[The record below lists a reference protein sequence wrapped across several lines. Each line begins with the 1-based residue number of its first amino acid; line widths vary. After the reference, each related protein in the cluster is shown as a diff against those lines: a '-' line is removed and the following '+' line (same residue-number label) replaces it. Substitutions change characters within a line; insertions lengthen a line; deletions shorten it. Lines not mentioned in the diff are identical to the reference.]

1 MAVIIII
8 TFFALG
14 MALYDYFDSKEWTYV
29 TSPVRNNKVF
39 EERNKKYGAYSIR
52 RDYNVLVLIILSCVF
67 GFVILFKIFTSA
79 FIDRSTV
86 ITIAPKYD
94 TTLITLEAPP
104 MQEIKTVKTP
114 YKIEGGGGSGTPDD
128 APKDLHPKP
137 MVAKPTTP
145 VASTNHQKTGEGNK
159 TTGDNTHNPATA
171 KNPNPFASGSD
182 GSGGGNNGG
191 NGHGFGGD
199 NGNGQGNGNG
209 PGRGGATG
217 RTRIKTPNSDDI
229 ISDEDCKVVFSIIV
243 NASGDVISATE
254 NRGATTTS
262 NSSLI
267 AKARSLVIRET
278 KYSAKPGAANF
289 TTTITLRFQAH

>member
-79 FIDRSTV
+79 FIDRSTIV
-86 ITIAPKYD
+86 TIAPKYD

-104 MQEIKTVKTP
+104 LEPIKTVKTP
-114 YKIEGGGGSGTPDD
+114 YKIESGGGSGTPDK

-137 MVAKPTTP
+137 MVAKPSITP
-145 VASTNHQKTGEGNK
+145 GHDERKTGQGNK
-159 TTGDNTHNPATA
+159 TTGDNVNNPATT
-171 KNPNPFASGSD
+171 KNPNPFANGSD
-182 GSGGGNNGG
+182 GTGGGNNGG
-191 NGHGFGGD
+191 KGHGFGGD
-199 NGNGQGNGNG
+199 TGDGQGNGNG
-209 PGRGGATG
+209 PGKGGAAG
-217 RTRIKTPNSDDI
+217 RTRIKTPNADDI
-229 ISDEDCKVVFSIIV
+229 ISDENCRIVFNIIV
-243 NASGDVISATE
+243 NADGNVISATKTS
-254 NRGATTTS
+254 ATTVNT
-262 NSSLI
+262 SLI
-267 AKARSLVIRET
+267 AKARSLVMRDT

-289 TTTITLRFQAH
+289 TASITLVFQAH